1 MSNLLASLAM
11 FASLLVPSAIKEANL
26 SAPIKKA
33 EIGSGSQVLRLLN
46 VEDYIYEKDPE
57 DEGAAKNLI
66 HQFEDYARE
75 LGYDK
80 VSVSYATTDT
90 PESMF
95 NEVKIAPDNF
105 DLICPSDYMIQKLI
119 VNDMLEEMNVDKDH
133 MPNYFKNASSIKDR
147 LDAITAVNATTG
159 KECRLE
165 KYAVGYMW
173 GTLGLLFDPGY
184 GGRNPEKTIEDMQDW
199 SVLWDPDYKGISSIK
214 DSVRDTYAIGLLYAL
229 NNDFEE
235 DGVTKLGFESL
246 MKKYDNGKNPEY
258 PTAEFNADFSELF
271 NSCDD
276 ATLEK
281 VRQSLTKLK
290 GNVFGME
297 VDSGKQDIVTG
308 KIGINFAWSGDA
320 VYSMEQAETEGN
332 SGEGLELYYSIPN
345 TGSNLWMDAWCMP
358 KSSKRSPAQKE
369 LAELFL
375 DFLSIPE
382 YTAQNMEYTGY
393 TPFTGGNEILD
404 LAREWYDYRYWDV
417 EELEEEEKADYLAD
431 FDEEGNLLASAIKEK
446 GLQKVDLSYF
456 FDGTLTDE
464 NGDPLSDEDSAEACT
479 FYTDCY
485 LPYAE
490 TDDEGNITKGNL
502 AVGREFFCQF
512 PDENTLARCAV
523 MRDFGS
529 QNEAVLKMWEKFKSD
544 SLPVWAI
551 VLFVIEILA
560 AATLVGYFYIGNR
573 VKHNLR
579 KKRKEEQNKK

>member
-147 LDAITAVNATTG
+147 LDAISATNATTG
-159 KECRLE
+159 DVCYLKD
-165 KYAVGYMW
+165 YAVGYMW
-173 GTLGLLFDPGY
+173 GTLGLLFDPAY
-184 GGRNPEKTIEDMQDW
+184 GGRDPEKTIEDMQDW
-199 SVLWDPDYKGISSIK
+199 SVLWDADYKGISSIK

-235 DGVTKLGFESL
+235 NGETKLGFESL
-246 MKKYDNGKNPEY
+246 MKKYDNGNNPDY
-258 PTAEFNADFSELF
+258 PTDKFNEDFSELF

-446 GLQKVDLSYF
+446 GLQKIDLSYF
-456 FDGTLTDE
+456 FGGTLTNDE
-464 NGDPLSDEDSAEACT
+464 GDPLTDEESAEACT

-485 LPYAE
+485 LPNAE
-490 TDDEGNITKGNL
+490 TDDEGNIIGGNR